1 MKKDMVM
8 DTLGV
13 WFIDVWCSEYLYGI
27 HDSEMLCVSVR
38 SRSYV
43 AWQRSLLTNDDG
55 VIMSYAI

>member
-1 MKKDMVM
+1 M

-13 WFIDVWCSEYLYGI
+13 WFIVVWCSEYLYGI

-55 VIMSYAI
+55 VIMLYAI